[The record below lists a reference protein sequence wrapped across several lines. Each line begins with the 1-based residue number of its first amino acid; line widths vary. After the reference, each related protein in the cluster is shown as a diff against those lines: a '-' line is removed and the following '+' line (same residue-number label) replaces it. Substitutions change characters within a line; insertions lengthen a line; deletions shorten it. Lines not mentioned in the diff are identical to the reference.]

1 MDAAPPIYLDYNAT
15 TPVDTRVFEAM
26 RPYFTEHFGNAAS
39 AHAWGWAASAA
50 VDAARAHV
58 AAMIGAEPA
67 EIVFTSGATE
77 AANLAIKG
85 VAARYT
91 AKGRHLVTAATEHR
105 AVLDAHAR
113 LARDGCDVTVLPVD
127 ADGLVSPGVLDAA
140 IRPDTLLVSLMRA
153 NNETGVLHSTEAL
166 YAVCRARGVFLFV
179 DATQAPGKLPAADVA
194 RIAAHADLAAFAAHK
209 FYGPKGAGA
218 LYVRR
223 RDPRVALAPL
233 VEGGGQERG
242 FRSGT
247 LAVPLIVGMGEAAR
261 LVLEGADDPARLTA
275 LRDQL
280 EVRLEAD
287 AGAVVNGRAAARLP
301 NTSSLAFPG
310 VRADR
315 LLAALGGSLA
325 LATGSACASAKPEA
339 SHVLRAL
346 GLSDEAARASIRIS
360 LGRPTS
366 AADVNAAAERIVAA
380 VRVERGR

>member
-127 ADGLVSPGVLDAA
+127 ADGLVSPGALDAA
-140 IRPDTLLVSLMRA
+140 IRA
-153 NNETGVLHSTEAL
+153 
-166 YAVCRARGVFLFV
+166 
-179 DATQAPGKLPAADVA
+179 
-194 RIAAHADLAAFAAHK
+194 
-209 FYGPKGAGA
+209 
-218 LYVRR
+218 
-223 RDPRVALAPL
+223 
-233 VEGGGQERG
+233 
-242 FRSGT
+242 
-247 LAVPLIVGMGEAAR
+247 
-261 LVLEGADDPARLTA
+261 
-275 LRDQL
+275 
-280 EVRLEAD
+280 
-287 AGAVVNGRAAARLP
+287 
-301 NTSSLAFPG
+301 
-310 VRADR
+310 
-315 LLAALGGSLA
+315 
-325 LATGSACASAKPEA
+325 
-339 SHVLRAL
+339 
-346 GLSDEAARASIRIS
+346 
-360 LGRPTS
+360 TS
-366 AADVNAAAERIVAA
+366 AAGSLPGACVASTKNSTFRA
-380 VRVERGR
+380 RQTA